1 LLLKQWHNQSLD
13 LKPGLAAV
21 INLKSGDYL
30 QHFREFTMTLITR
43 IYWLIALLLLPI
55 SFFALLNSIGSLF
68 VPLDL
73 IAAPVAL
80 SFFTFFLAW
89 TLIGGYEIF
98 FGISNLRRNYP
109 VLANIRYALEFIRPE
124 IQQYFIA
131 NNVEERPFSRE
142 DRNLIYRR
150 AKDANDTLPF
160 GTEQDILEEGYRS
173 LNHSINVKEVSQE
186 HVRVIFGGAK
196 CTQPYSASR
205 LNISAMSF
213 GALSANAIAALNKGA
228 YLGNFAHNTG
238 EGGISKYHLKYGGDL
253 IWQIGTA
260 YFGCRNID
268 GSFNDDAFAE
278 RAVINAVKMI
288 EIKLSQGA
296 KPSHGGVLPG
306 AKVTKEIAE
315 IRLVEVGKT
324 VNSPASHPE
333 FDTPK
338 GLLQFVQRLRK
349 LSAGKPVGFK
359 LCLGKKVEFMAIVK
373 AMLETK
379 ILPDFIT
386 IDGAEGGT
394 GAAPVEFSNRL
405 GTPCIEATYYVN
417 AVLIGAGLRD
427 QIRLISAGQ
436 TASGFDVLE
445 KIAVGADTVNA
456 ARAMMIALGC
466 VQAKTCNTNKCPS
479 GIATQNPSR
488 ARAIVVGEKSERV
501 NSYHNSTVH
510 AFLELCGAM
519 GFSNPD
525 DLSPSDIL
533 SRSEGRGKNFD
544 EIYEPLLENQL
555 HTDSIPNSY
564 RDDWHKASADHF

>member
-1 LLLKQWHNQSLD
+1 
-13 LKPGLAAV
+13 
-21 INLKSGDYL
+21 
-30 QHFREFTMTLITR
+30 MTLVTR
-43 IYWLIALLLLPI
+43 IYWIVALLLLPI
-55 SFFALLNSIGSLF
+55 SFFCLLNSSDNSLA
-68 VPLDL
+68 LTDL
-73 IAAPVAL
+73 IAVPIAL
-80 SFFTFFLAW
+80 SFFSFFLGW

-131 NNVEERPFSRE
+131 NNVEEKPFSRE
-142 DRNLIYRR
+142 RRNLIYRR
-150 AKDANDTLPF
+150 AKGANDTLPF

-173 LNHSINVKEVSQE
+173 LNHSINVKEVVEE
-186 HVRVIFGGAK
+186 HVRVVFGGAECK
-196 CTQPYSASR
+196 QPYSASR

-213 GALSANAIAALNKGA
+213 GALSSNAIAALNKGA
-228 YLGNFAHNTG
+228 AMGNFAHNTG
-238 EGGISKYHLKYGGDL
+238 EGGMSKYHLKYGGDI

-278 RAVINAVKMI
+278 RAVLDAVKMI

-306 AKVTKEIAE
+306 AKVTQEIAD

-333 FDTPK
+333 FDTPR

-349 LSAGKPVGFK
+349 LSGGKPVGFK

-373 AMLETK
+373 AMIETK

-405 GTPCIEATYYVN
+405 GTPCIEATYYIN
-417 AVLIGAGLRD
+417 EVLIGAGLRD

-436 TASGFDVLE
+436 TASGFDLLE
-445 KIAVGADTVNA
+445 KIALGADTVNA

-466 VQAKTCNTNKCPS
+466 VQAKACNTNECPT
-479 GIATQNPSR
+479 GIATQNPAR
-488 ARAIVVGEKSERV
+488 ARAILVDEKADRV
-501 NSYHNSTVH
+501 KSYHDATEHV
-510 AFLELCGAM
+510 FLELCGAM
-519 GFSNPD
+519 GFENPSH
-525 DLSPSDIL
+525 LSPADLL
-533 SRSEGRGKNFD
+533 SRFEGRSRNFD
-544 EIYEPLLENQL
+544 EIYEPLLERQL
-555 HTDSIPNSY
+555 HTENIPNSY
-564 RDDWHKASADHF
+564 RDDWHKASAEHF